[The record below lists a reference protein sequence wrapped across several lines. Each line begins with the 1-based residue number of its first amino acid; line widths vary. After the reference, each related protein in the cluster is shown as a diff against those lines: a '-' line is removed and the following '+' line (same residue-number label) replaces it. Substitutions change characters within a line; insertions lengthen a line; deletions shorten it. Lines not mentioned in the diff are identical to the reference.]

1 MRAPALVA
9 SILRK
14 FLKSLLRQKLPRSER
29 LNIRPLRT
37 VRCVGWTSEEMG
49 SQGSRQYWA
58 DHRSELDRFSAV
70 FESDGGVFETSG
82 IGLSASL
89 E

>member
-1 MRAPALVA
+1 M
-9 SILRK
+9 
-14 FLKSLLRQKLPRSER
+14 
-29 LNIRPLRT
+29 
-37 VRCVGWTSEEMG
+37 RCVGWTSEEMG